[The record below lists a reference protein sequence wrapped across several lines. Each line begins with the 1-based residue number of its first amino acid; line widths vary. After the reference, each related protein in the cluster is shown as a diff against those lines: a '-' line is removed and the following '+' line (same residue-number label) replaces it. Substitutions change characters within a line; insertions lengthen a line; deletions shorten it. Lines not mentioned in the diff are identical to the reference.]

1 MTVLFLDQYGDLG
14 GAQRSLIEVAQAA
27 TGAGWRAV
35 AGVPAEGPLAEH
47 LRGAGAAVRP
57 LASGRYTMGSKTP
70 ADAARFLARL
80 PAQAWRIARLIRE
93 SRPDLVYVNG
103 PRLLPAAAWAAHGR
117 APMLFH
123 CHNRLTGSAAAV
135 AGRSLR
141 GATVISASRY
151 TLEPL
156 LPYVPPH
163 RRLVIYN
170 GAPPAAHTA
179 TPPSDSPWRIGVIGR
194 IAPEKGQDV
203 FLRAARI
210 LARDS
215 ICRFVICGAPMFGD
229 PAGVR
234 YLDEL
239 RRVAKDLP
247 VEWLGF
253 REDAAAVLAGLD
265 LLAVP
270 SLTHEAT
277 TRVIPEAYAAAV
289 PVIAFSTG
297 GIPEIVSDGETGFLV
312 DERTPE
318 ALGARLQAILKA
330 GRSPLRSI
338 AESGHAR
345 WKEGF
350 MLDRFQQRMLGA
362 MKAAAQRTESE

>member
-1 MTVLFLDQYGDLG
+1 MTILFLDQYGDLG

-27 TGAGWRAV
+27 TAAGWRAH

-47 LRGAGAAVRP
+47 LRAAGVLVRA

-70 ADAARFLARL
+70 SDAARFLARL
-80 PAQAWRIARLIRE
+80 PGQAWRVARLIRE

-103 PRLLPAAAWAAHGR
+103 PRLLPAAAWAALGR
-117 APMLFH
+117 TPLLFH
-123 CHNRLTGSAAAV
+123 CHNRLTGGAAAL

-141 GATVISASRY
+141 SASVISASRY

-163 RRLVIYN
+163 RRVVIYN
-170 GAPPAAHTA
+170 GAPPAANAA
-179 TPPSDSPWRIGVIGR
+179 TPPSDSAWRIGVMGR

-210 LARDS
+210 LAGDWT
-215 ICRFVICGAPMFGD
+215 CRFVICGAPMFGD

-239 RRVAKDLP
+239 RALAQDLP

-253 REDAAAVLAGLD
+253 REDAGAVLAALD

-289 PVIAFSTG
+289 PVIAFATG

-312 DERTPE
+312 QERTPE
-318 ALGARLQAILKA
+318 ALAARLQAILCS
-330 GRSPLRSI
+330 GRAPLRAI
-338 AESGHAR
+338 AESGYTR
-345 WKEGF
+345 WKADLT
-350 MLDRFQQRMLGA
+350 LDLFQRRMLAA
-362 MKAAAQRTESE
+362 MQAAAAV